1 MKTNKF
7 SILLSTYFL
16 KYIPER
22 TGYSSNTTKAYRDT
36 FILFFKYHKE
46 SLNFKPEKID
56 FTTINQELIE
66 NFLLWL
72 KTDKNYSVSSI
83 NQRLA
88 GIRAFFRYVQME
100 APEYMELCNSIIGIK
115 SKRIPVKPMNYLS
128 IDAIKLLLS
137 IPDTSRKYGI
147 RNLALL
153 TLLYDSGARVQ
164 ELADLLKNDI
174 RIKTPTTVQ
183 LTGKGDKTRI
193 IPIMPQTAKI
203 LKIYMNDTRWFK
215 SDDFNT
221 PLFFNKKGDK
231 LTRAGIAYI
240 LNKYVSIAKLE
251 YPEHFCSAVS
261 PHTLRHSKGMHLLE
275 GGVNL
280 IYIRDFLG
288 HSSVVTTEIY
298 AKSNPEVKRKAIE
311 AASQSMLP
319 KETYSKNEK
328 ADMEKWLKDMI

>member
-1 MKTNKF
+1 MKINKF
-7 SILLSTYFL
+7 SILLSVYFL

-46 SLNFKPEKID
+46 ALNIKPEKIN
-56 FTTINQELIE
+56 FATINRELIE
-66 NFLLWL
+66 NFLFWL
-72 KTDKNYSVSSI
+72 KTDKNYSESSI

-100 APEYMELCNSIIGIK
+100 APEYTELCNSIIGIK
-115 SKRIPVKPMNYLS
+115 SKKIPVKPMNYLS

-137 IPDTSRKYGI
+137 IPDPSTKYGI

-164 ELADLLKNDI
+164 ELADLCKNDI

-183 LTGKGDKTRI
+183 LSGKGNKTRI

-203 LKIYMNDTRWFK
+203 LKLYMNNTRWFK
-215 SDDFNT
+215 FNDFNT

-240 LNKYVSIAKLE
+240 LNKYVSIAKLDD
-251 YPEHFCSAVS
+251 PEHFCSAVS

-311 AASQSMLP
+311 TASQNMLP
-319 KETYSKNEK
+319 QKMYSKREK
-328 ADMEKWLKDMI
+328 VDMEKWLKDMV